1 MKILSFLMQG
11 IQIRGFHSWVNK
23 LKLYAE
29 PLWLNFN
36 ISTFHIQLGLL

>member
-23 LKLYAE
+23 PKLYAE
-29 PLWLNFN
+29 P
-36 ISTFHIQLGLL
+36 